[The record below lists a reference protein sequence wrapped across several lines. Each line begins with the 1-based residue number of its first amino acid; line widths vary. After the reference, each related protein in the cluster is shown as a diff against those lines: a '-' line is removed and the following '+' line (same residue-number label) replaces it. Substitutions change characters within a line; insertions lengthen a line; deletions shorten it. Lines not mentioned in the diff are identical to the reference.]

1 MGIFNE
7 QSFDHP
13 FAKGIQGAP
22 GVGFSLTADGNY
34 DLNKKRLTNVGAP
47 SANTDAATKKYVD
60 DSIPDT
66 NIFIKKDE
74 SIIRVKMRFYSR
86 LLGVQRHKIVIR
98 NPRDQYNTNV
108 SWTFNMNQQET
119 AIVDVNKRIKLY
131 AIEFKDLAS
140 PPPINKVY
148 VKLLGNESST
158 FNISLKKIK
167 TTNSFTLEFPDN
179 DTAGNPSRYNHIKQI
194 SFEEPSSGVKN
205 INVKVNAILF
215 CRIYDFS

>member
-7 QSFDHP
+7 QNFDHP

-22 GVGFSLTADGNY
+22 GVGFILTADGNY
-34 DLNKKRLTNVGAP
+34 DINGKKLTNVGAP
-47 SANTDAATKKYVD
+47 SNNTDAATKKYVD
-60 DSIPDT
+60 DQT
-66 NIFIKKDE
+66 NLFIKKNE
-74 SIIRVKMRFYSR
+74 SIVEVKIRFFSVKYGR
-86 LLGVQRHKIVIR
+86 QRHKIVIR
-98 NPRDQYNTNV
+98 YPRDQYNTNV
-108 SWTFNMNQQET
+108 SWTFNLNQQET
-119 AIVDVNKRIKLY
+119 AIVDANKRIKLY

-140 PPPINKVY
+140 PPPINKVI
-148 VKLLGNESST
+148 VNLLGNVTST

-179 DTAGNPSRYNHIKQI
+179 DTAGNPSRYDHIKQI